1 MNKKKIKLL
10 MATLLLVISSVTQA
24 ANGANSGGGS
34 ANSGGV
40 NGGLDDPAAFYDSQK
55 VMDASNPQALE
66 VILAETSSSNF
77 SSGSIIPSAIWTP
90 PAVSSSVTG
99 TDLMNAWLA
108 PNSGITYTN
117 LAYVGKATQAA
128 VYGAASEVGVFLN
141 NSGIVLSTGDGG
153 SLTNIKNTSTGYTG
167 VAGTGGS
174 NYVSAISGQYTY
186 DSNALKFNFTLN
198 SSQNNA
204 VTSKFVFA
212 SEEYPEWTGIFK
224 DGFALVVDG
233 VNYAKFD
240 ANNFVSMN
248 DLPSSAADVNS
259 GDNKFMNNNLTSV
272 APFEFDGFT
281 NTLTV
286 NAFLNKSLST
296 HTFEV
301 VIADSGDSLWDSAV
315 FLSGLQAT
323 NLADPSLTGL
333 TAPVPEPETYSMMI
347 AGFGL
352 ICLMIRRRKY
362 QLA

>member
-1 MNKKKIKLL
+1 MNQKKIKLL
-10 MATLLLVISSVTQA
+10 IATLLMVVSSVSQA

-55 VMDASNPQALE
+55 AMDASNPQALE

-153 SLTNIKNTSTGYTG
+153 SLTNITNTSTGYTG

-212 SEEYPEWTGIFK
+212 SE
-224 DGFALVVDG
+224 VVDG

-240 ANNFVSMN
+240 ANNFVSLN

-333 TAPVPEPETYSMMI
+333 TASVPEPETYSMMI

-352 ICLMIRRRKY
+352 ICLMVRRRKY